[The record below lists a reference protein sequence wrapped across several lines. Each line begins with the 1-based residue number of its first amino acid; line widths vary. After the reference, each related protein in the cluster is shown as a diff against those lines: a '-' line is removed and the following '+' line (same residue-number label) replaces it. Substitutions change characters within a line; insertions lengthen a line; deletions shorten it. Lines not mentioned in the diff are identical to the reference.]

1 MRQLPRSRGAY
12 PTGVRVETI
21 VTAGLSAIAGGAA
34 AWATLQARMRRVE
47 ELVAEL
53 KADKASK
60 ESLDAVRSAVDR
72 LRDDLDRRFD
82 KLEITLIKI
91 SEGRHA

>member
-1 MRQLPRSRGAY
+1 MEQIA
-12 PTGVRVETI
+12 
-21 VTAGLSAIAGGAA
+21 AGILSAVAGAAA
-34 AWATLQARMRRVE
+34 AWATTQSRIKRLE

-72 LRDDLDRRFD
+72 LREDLDKRFD
-82 KLEITLIKI
+82 RLEDAIK
-91 SEGRHA
+91 SMGHQHG